1 MGETRESVPGVG
13 DRVCKDLAAGES
25 KPFQKPQ
32 WRILCSRLSGEV
44 VSDRPRSSA
53 GPPPQPEV
61 TAAPLNLLPATVLDH
76 VSIVLTLNLVH
87 LL

>member
-13 DRVCKDLAAGES
+13 DRVCKDLAAGGS

-32 WRILCSRLSGEV
+32 WGTPCSGLSGEV
-44 VSDRPRSSA
+44 VSDRPQSSA

-61 TAAPLNLLPATVLDH
+61 TAAPLSLVPATVLDH
-76 VSIVLTLNLVH
+76 VSLVLRLNLVH